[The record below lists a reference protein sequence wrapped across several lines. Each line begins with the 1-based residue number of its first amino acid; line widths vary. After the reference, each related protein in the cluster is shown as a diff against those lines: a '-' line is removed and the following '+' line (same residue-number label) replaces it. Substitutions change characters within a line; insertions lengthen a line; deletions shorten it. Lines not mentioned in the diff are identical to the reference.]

1 MLSENTRQDRKTEGT
16 FIAQTVSKFVLFDK
30 MRMDGG
36 CRVGWSPDCSRAG
49 RTFFPEPHWGRPL
62 DFTRPTQLHWL
73 TSMSKG
79 SWLI

>member
-36 CRVGWSPDCSRAG
+36 C
-49 RTFFPEPHWGRPL
+49 PEELRDRIYRRDEAFGQDLQERKDL
-62 DFTRPTQLHWL
+62 R
-73 TSMSKG
+73 MC
-79 SWLI
+79 